1 MHHCD
6 PYQTPFIGLTG
17 TDRTQY
23 MLDRL
28 MSSIIQQSQTLVNY
42 DEV

>member
-1 MHHCD
+1 MHYCD
-6 PYQTPFIGLTG
+6 PYRVPFTGPTG